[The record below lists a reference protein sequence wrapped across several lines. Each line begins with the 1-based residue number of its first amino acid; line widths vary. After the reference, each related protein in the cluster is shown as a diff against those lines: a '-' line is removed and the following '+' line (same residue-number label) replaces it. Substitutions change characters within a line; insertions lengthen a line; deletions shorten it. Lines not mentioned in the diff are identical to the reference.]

1 VLDGADD
8 QDQRGKHGIVYRDT
22 YIAGWSRPSL
32 SPAGGPSVG
41 ERGSGRDV
49 IPALVLYGVVGAMQ

>member
-1 VLDGADD
+1 M
-8 QDQRGKHGIVYRDT
+8 HGIEYRDP
-22 YIAGWSRPSL
+22 YIAGALVTSL
-32 SPAGGPSVG
+32 SEPRGRSFVR